1 MRDKEEKFLWWQR
14 EVIYQIYPRSFKD
27 SNGDGIGD
35 LQGIIEKLDYLKELG
50 IGAIWISPFF
60 PSPMADFGYDVSDY
74 CGIHPIFGDMNDFDQ
89 LLKEVHDKG
98 LKLILDFVPNHT
110 SEEHDWFKESRSSR
124 NNPKRDWYI
133 WKDPGPDGGPPN
145 NWVSEFGGKAWQYD
159 EITKQYYYHTFL
171 KEQPDL
177 NWRNPEV
184 QEAMFDAMRFWLDKG
199 VDGYRVDVMWH
210 MIKDDRFRN
219 NPENPAYKEHM
230 SPYRQL
236 IPAYSS
242 DQPEVHDIVEKMRD
256 VTNEYEERVLIGEI
270 YLPIDRLVTY
280 YGHENSGAH
289 LPFNF
294 QLIVLPWE
302 ADKINAAISEYEA
315 SLPEGGWPNWVLG
328 NHDKSRILSRVGKN
342 QARVAAML
350 LLTLRGTP
358 TMYYGDEIG
367 MEDVKIPPDEVK
379 DPHEKNVPGKGL
391 GRDPERTPMQWDSSA
406 KAGFTTGE
414 PWLPISEAAPSVNVE
429 MEKQREES
437 IYSLYKKLLQKRKE
451 EPALHVGA
459 YVPLKA
465 SGNLIAFR
473 REKNEKHFLIILNLG
488 HDVELYAPEED
499 WRGKV
504 IIATHREWEE
514 KELSGKIEIL
524 PDLGVLIELKN

>member
-1 MRDKEEKFLWWQR
+1 MRDSEKNYLWWQK

-74 CGIHPIFGDMNDFDQ
+74 CGIHPIFGKMDDFDR
-89 LLKEVHDKG
+89 LLKEIHERG

-124 NNPKRDWYI
+124 NNAKRDWYI

-145 NWVSEFGGKAWQYD
+145 NWVSEFGGNAWQYD
-159 EITKQYYYHTFL
+159 ETTEQYYYHTFL

-219 NPENPAYKEHM
+219 NPENPDYKEHM
-230 SPYRQL
+230 SPYRKL

-280 YGHENSGAH
+280 YGHENGGAH

-315 SLPEGGWPNWVLG
+315 SLPKGGWPNWVLG

-342 QARVAAML
+342 QARVASML

-367 MEDVKIPPDEVK
+367 MEDVEIPPDEVK

-414 PWLPISEAAPSVNVE
+414 PWLPISKSAASVNVE
-429 MEKQREES
+429 KEKQREES
-437 IYSLYKKLLQKRKE
+437 IYNLYKRLLQKRKE
-451 EPALHVGA
+451 EPALHVGE
-459 YVPLKA
+459 YIPLKA
-465 SGNLIAFR
+465 SGNIIAFR
-473 REKNEKHFLIILNLG
+473 REKNEKQFLVILNLG
-488 HDVELYAPEED
+488 HDVELYAPKED
-499 WRGKV
+499 WTGKV
-504 IIATHREWEE
+504 IIATDGEWEE
-514 KELSGKIEIL
+514 KDVSGKLEIL
-524 PDLGVLIELKN
+524 PDLGLLIELKN